1 MEIFIFC
8 NKKELKKENPPQILG
23 EVNESSTQK
32 QTQRKNLTD
41 LKLMNEWQCSVIEKK
56 KTKNFDNL

>member
-1 MEIFIFC
+1 MWIF
-8 NKKELKKENPPQILG
+8 KKELKKENPPQILA
-23 EVNESSTQK
+23 EVNESSTEK
-32 QTQRKNLTD
+32 QTHRIFLTD